1 MIKQRTFDEIQQSIR
16 NNINDR
22 DQRVDS
28 KPGTF
33 ISDVF
38 VQPEADELA
47 SAYIDMKI
55 LEINQSI
62 NTASGYNLDR
72 LGMNYF
78 TYRMAGAKSTAR
90 VRFYIEN
97 SNKLSLK
104 ESDLPEE
111 IYIPVDFE
119 VATTGSL
126 TVDQI
131 VFKTTESAYMT
142 QKQIFDST
150 YVDEGTGYKYIELP
164 VVCEAM
170 GSGGNVAA
178 GEINSVYSDAID
190 GIVAISNPLSAVGGK
205 DIESD
210 TSLKM
215 RIMLAVLGASICTKN
230 GYLKWAIQKDNVND
244 VKVIGAGEDL
254 MYRDGGFINSAG
266 SYSYGRGGMVD
277 IWIRGEMPQEY
288 TLNFDV
294 SDSYK
299 TGKGLTGDY
308 EGIAC
313 HDIILPNQPV
323 LNIVSIKSNNTDYVF
338 ENADK
343 YGIEYGYD
351 SHSMLTRTYY
361 KDILWDFGTTG
372 SFTDTEYYPMDLVDE
387 TEIEI
392 LRKQVNKELLELAPE
407 MENIRESL
415 NWYLADYE
423 DLNLYD
429 ITPMFRKVSINKT
442 VYKVVAVDKRLNG
455 RTFIKKNNKIYL
467 RVYQEPDYVLV
478 PTPYSEEDKSKSQ
491 LGKDLGGSIYAT
503 DCIQWTNT
511 GKSKLQ
517 SGDTLVITYT
527 TNNLIRFLQSE
538 MDGIRILTADIL
550 IRQAKKVD
558 IQVTMNVNIDD
569 TFNSNIIRNTIS
581 TAINTFVNSLQKM
594 GSSIE
599 DSEFVALTRGLDGI
613 THVDI
618 DNVTLCKVGQQDV
631 SEIKLEKNEYFN
643 LKDLFLT
650 LTSAGSV
657 DN

>member
-1 MIKQRTFDEIQQSIR
+1 
-16 NNINDR
+16 
-22 DQRVDS
+22 
-28 KPGTF
+28 
-33 ISDVF
+33 
-38 VQPEADELA
+38 
-47 SAYIDMKI
+47 MKI

-111 IYIPVDFE
+111 VYIPVDFE

-142 QKQIFDST
+142 QKQIFDSA

-178 GEINSVYSDAID
+178 GEINSIYSDAID

-205 DIESD
+205 DIEFD

-277 IWIRGEMPQEY
+277 IWICGEMPQEY

-392 LRKQVNKELLELAPE
+392 LRKQVNKELLELA
-407 MENIRESL
+407 L
-415 NWYLADYE
+415 KW
-423 DLNLYD
+423 
-429 ITPMFRKVSINKT
+429 
-442 VYKVVAVDKRLNG
+442 
-455 RTFIKKNNKIYL
+455 KI
-467 RVYQEPDYVLV
+467 
-478 PTPYSEEDKSKSQ
+478 
-491 LGKDLGGSIYAT
+491 
-503 DCIQWTNT
+503 
-511 GKSKLQ
+511 
-517 SGDTLVITYT
+517 
-527 TNNLIRFLQSE
+527 
-538 MDGIRILTADIL
+538 
-550 IRQAKKVD
+550 
-558 IQVTMNVNIDD
+558 
-569 TFNSNIIRNTIS
+569 
-581 TAINTFVNSLQKM
+581 FVN
-594 GSSIE
+594 
-599 DSEFVALTRGLDGI
+599 F
-613 THVDI
+613 
-618 DNVTLCKVGQQDV
+618 
-631 SEIKLEKNEYFN
+631 
-643 LKDLFLT
+643 
-650 LTSAGSV
+650 
-657 DN
+657 